1 MDHPAHSCTHN
12 SPKGGLLVK
21 NKRYKVQVQ
30 IHFVEPD
37 TERIVFLVLRRPEKR
52 GGIWQSITGNVDEGE
67 DAVICAAREVWEE
80 TGIGRIDACR
90 PVYEY
95 EFENEGTLFHET
107 VFVARVHTP
116 EVKLSPEHVE
126 FRWLTYEEARSIIHY
141 EGIQI
146 GLDYAWKKL
155 QDNQ

>member
-1 MDHPAHSCTHN
+1 MLAGRTLCL
-12 SPKGGLLVK
+12 KGGAKVK

-30 IHFVEPD
+30 LHFVEPD
-37 TERIVFLVLRRPEKR
+37 TERIVFLILRRPEDR

-95 EFENEGTLFHET
+95 EFQKEDTLFHET

-116 EVKLSPEHVE
+116 EVKLSGEHVE
-126 FRWLTYEEARSIIHY
+126 FRWLDYDQARALIHY
-141 EGIQI
+141 EGIRT
-146 GLDYAWKKL
+146 GLDHAWEIL
-155 QDNQ
+155 QAQK